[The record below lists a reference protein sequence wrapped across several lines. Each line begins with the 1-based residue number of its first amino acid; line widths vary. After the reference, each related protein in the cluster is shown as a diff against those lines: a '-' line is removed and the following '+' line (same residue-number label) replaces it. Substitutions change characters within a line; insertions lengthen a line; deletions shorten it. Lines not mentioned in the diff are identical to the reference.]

1 MPRVSTSG
9 LEPGMITARSVVN
22 GNGMVLLGENTEL
35 TAELI
40 DRIKNMNVDTVYVLG
55 TAKPLKPMDE
65 LLAEIDSRF
74 RLTRDDPNMDTIRK
88 AAARHAESLYE

>member
-1 MPRVSTSG
+1 MPKLSPSG

-40 DRIKNMNVDTVYVLG
+40 DRIKNMDVDSVYVQGATL
-55 TAKPLKPMDE
+55 PSRPRDE
-65 LLAEIDSRF
+65 FLAEIESRF
-74 RLTRDDPNMDTIRK
+74 RLAGSDPNMDTVRRAVIR
-88 AAARHAESLYE
+88 HIEGLYA